1 MSYGSTQ
8 KPGAAPRPNKT
19 TPSTRQLL
27 AFGVVMALAAFT
39 GFAVAS
45 KSITLSTSASA
56 FAATPAA
63 PLSAPRTSW
72 DYALIP
78 VSGESC
84 MLGGLS
90 PDPAKIT
97 LPKCKDAKVDESCVE
112 PSNKKKPADNC
123 WAYGMAFS
131 VYKKVKANECVDD
144 SSWESYVGGGQYQH
158 SCKDISKM
166 PFFDE
171 KGVPGPHADACKE
184 TGSGGSR
191 NGIKGIEAC
200 CRACGGQKPWNPPPA
215 PPKTH
220 KPTPEPTK
228 GSHKPTPEPTKG
240 SHKPTPEPTKGS
252 HKPTPEPT
260 KVIHKPTPEP
270 TKKTQKP
277 SPAPTGKPTKLV
289 AIAPLDCPG
298 EGGFDVKSCSKASI
312 GDICIMENNKNAAEQ
327 CFFDGKRFSVYYK
340 VREDD
345 TTFTDDSSWKS
356 GDDAMWSKK
365 VAVKEG
371 SADDASDCRA
381 IAKAEWTI
389 VTKSGN
395 VLPGPREQMCA
406 SVGYTKEKQDVPAYV
421 ACAESCD
428 SGDREAFDEKDKHEI
443 CRTND
448 PYFEI
453 DACDHHD
460 NATLPGSTCAWVAED
475 AAKRC
480 LEEGMTQDWDESPTK
495 AYAFRACGEACST
508 CYDKP

>member
-228 GSHKPTPEPTKG
+228 
-240 SHKPTPEPTKGS
+240 
-252 HKPTPEPT
+252 
-260 KVIHKPTPEP
+260 
-270 TKKTQKP
+270 KTQKP

-298 EGGFDVKSCSKASI
+298 EGGFDVKPCHKASF
-312 GDICIMENNKNAAEQ
+312 GDICITDRPSGNKNAAEQ

-395 VLPGPREQMCA
+395 VLPGPREHMCA
-406 SVGYTKEKQDVPAYV
+406 ALGYTDEKEHVPAYV
-421 ACAESCD
+421 ACAKSCA

-448 PYFEI
+448 PYFAI
-453 DACDHHD
+453 AACENHN
-460 NATLPGSTCAWVAED
+460 NATLPGVACAWVAED
-475 AAKRC
+475 PATRC
-480 LEEGMTQDWDESPTK
+480 LDEGTTQDWDEMESP

-508 CYDKP
+508 CHNML

>member
-19 TPSTRQLL
+19 TPSTRQLI
-27 AFGVVMALAAFT
+27 AFGVVLALAAFT

-45 KSITLSTSASA
+45 KSYTLSTSASA

-63 PLSAPRTSW
+63 PSYTDPEVGGDLV
-72 DYALIP
+72 LIP
-78 VSGESC
+78 VSNEDC
-84 MLGGLS
+84 MLGALD
-90 PDPAKIT
+90 PDPSKIT
-97 LPKCKDAKVDESCVE
+97 MPLCKNAKQDESCLD
-112 PSNKKKPADNC
+112 PKKAPINNC
-123 WAYGMAFS
+123 WAYGQGWS
-131 VYKKVKANECVDD
+131 VYKWVPKDKCVDD
-144 SSWESYVGGGQYQH
+144 STFETWVGGGSYEH
-158 SCKDISKM
+158 SCKDIADM
-166 PFFDE
+166 AWFDAS
-171 KGVPGPHADACKE
+171 GTWGPHADACKL
-184 TGSGGSR
+184 TGSTQTE
-191 NGIKGIEAC
+191 NGITGIKAC
-200 CRACGGQKPWNPPPA
+200 CRACGGHKPYDPPA
-215 PPKTH
+215 ETPTPEPSKRPRTH
-220 KPTPEPTK
+220 SPTPRPHQHHTHRPTPSPTPEPTK
-228 GSHKPTPEPTKG
+228 KPHT
-240 SHKPTPEPTKGS
+240 
-252 HKPTPEPT
+252 
-260 KVIHKPTPEP
+260 HKPTPEP

-298 EGGFDVKSCSKASI
+298 EGGFDVKPCHKASF
-312 GDICIMENNKNAAEQ
+312 GDICITDRPSGNKNAAEQ

>member
-228 GSHKPTPEPTKG
+228 
-240 SHKPTPEPTKGS
+240 
-252 HKPTPEPT
+252 
-260 KVIHKPTPEP
+260 
-270 TKKTQKP
+270 KTQKP

-327 CFFDGKRFSVYYK
+327 CFYDGKTFSVYLK
-340 VREDD
+340 ALADD
-345 TTFTDDSSWKS
+345 TTLTDDSSWQ
-356 GDDAMWSKK
+356 GRDDFMWSKK
-365 VAVKEG
+365 VAVTEAAG
-371 SADDASDCRA
+371 ADDDCAGADCGPSDCRS

-395 VLPGPREQMCA
+395 VLPGPREHMCA
-406 SVGYTKEKQDVPAYV
+406 ALGYTDEKEHVPAYV
-421 ACAESCD
+421 ACAKSCA

>member
-228 GSHKPTPEPTKG
+228 
-240 SHKPTPEPTKGS
+240 
-252 HKPTPEPT
+252 
-260 KVIHKPTPEP
+260 
-270 TKKTQKP
+270 KTQKP

-327 CFFDGKRFSVYYK
+327 CFYDGKTFSVYLK
-340 VREDD
+340 ALADD
-345 TTFTDDSSWKS
+345 TTLTDDSSWQ
-356 GDDAMWSKK
+356 GRDDFMWSKK
-365 VAVKEG
+365 VAVTEAAG
-371 SADDASDCRA
+371 ADDDCAGADCGPSDCRS

-395 VLPGPREQMCA
+395 VLPGPREHMCA
-406 SVGYTKEKQDVPAYV
+406 ALGYTDEKEHVPAYV
-421 ACAESCD
+421 ACAKSCA

-448 PYFEI
+448 PYFAI
-453 DACDHHD
+453 AACENHN
-460 NATLPGSTCAWVAED
+460 NATLPGVACAWVAED
-475 AAKRC
+475 PATRC
-480 LEEGMTQDWDESPTK
+480 LDEGTTQDWDEMESP

-508 CYDKP
+508 CHNML